1 MNWFNVVV
9 YFSCH
14 CIVDVRNSSLS
25 FLSWVMFLESIHPVS
40 IINTGITC
48 MKWMANQIY
57 ISQICVSFVR
67 VWLFIITSGSWLY
80 YIGIDFLRNIL
91 ELSQDS
97 LEKVADL
104 SFPESH
110 QTYQLSMSH
119 SEVRDLVLLPSAA
132 IFITYVDLYKLV
144 ILSSLGKHLLYEG
157 HLHYNNL
164 KNPPPNIIR

>member
-1 MNWFNVVV
+1 MNWFNIVV
-9 YFSCH
+9 YSSCH
-14 CIVDVRNSSLS
+14 CIMDVRNSSLS

-40 IINTGITC
+40 IINTGIT

-97 LEKVADL
+97 DWKKSLIYLFLKVIRHINCLCRFRSKRFGA
-104 SFPESH
+104 
-110 QTYQLSMSH
+110 
-119 SEVRDLVLLPSAA
+119 SA
-132 IFITYVDLYKLV
+132 ISCYIHNICRRVTIGNFI
-144 ILSSLGKHLLYEG
+144 I
-157 HLHYNNL
+157 
-164 KNPPPNIIR
+164 PW

>member
-9 YFSCH
+9 YSSCH
-14 CIVDVRNSSLS
+14 CIMDVRNSSLS

-40 IINTGITC
+40 IINTGIT

-80 YIGIDFLRNIL
+80 YIGIDFLR
-91 ELSQDS
+91 
-97 LEKVADL
+97 KVADL

-132 IFITYVDLYKLV
+132 IFITYVDVYKLA

-157 HLHYNNL
+157 YLHYNNL
-164 KNPPPNIIR
+164 TNPPPNIIR

>member
-97 LEKVADL
+97 DWKKSLIYLFLKVINISVVYVSLRSKRFGA
-104 SFPESH
+104 
-110 QTYQLSMSH
+110 
-119 SEVRDLVLLPSAA
+119 SAVSCY
-132 IFITYVDLYKLV
+132 IHNICEPVQIGYFI
-144 ILSSLGKHLLYEG
+144 I
-157 HLHYNNL
+157 
-164 KNPPPNIIR
+164 PW

>member
-14 CIVDVRNSSLS
+14 CIMDVRNSSLS

-40 IINTGITC
+40 IINTGIT

-97 LEKVADL
+97 DWKKSLIYLFLRVIRHINCLCRTQK
-104 SFPESH
+104 
-110 QTYQLSMSH
+110 
-119 SEVRDLVLLPSAA
+119 LLPSAA
-132 IFITYVDLYKLV
+132 IFITYVDV
-144 ILSSLGKHLLYEG
+144 
-157 HLHYNNL
+157 
-164 KNPPPNIIR
+164 

>member
-40 IINTGITC
+40 IINTGIS

-97 LEKVADL
+97 DWKKSLIYLFLRVIM
-104 SFPESH
+104 

-132 IFITYVDLYKLV
+132 IFITYVDV
-144 ILSSLGKHLLYEG
+144 
-157 HLHYNNL
+157 
-164 KNPPPNIIR
+164 

>member
-9 YFSCH
+9 YSSCH
-14 CIVDVRNSSLS
+14 CIMDVRNSSLS

-40 IINTGITC
+40 IINTGIT

-91 ELSQDS
+91 ELSQDPTGKS
-97 LEKVADL
+97 RWFIFSWESSDISIVYVAL
-104 SFPESH
+104 RSKRFGA
-110 QTYQLSMSH
+110 
-119 SEVRDLVLLPSAA
+119 SA
-132 IFITYVDLYKLV
+132 ISCYIHNICRHVQIGNFI
-144 ILSSLGKHLLYEG
+144 I
-157 HLHYNNL
+157 
-164 KNPPPNIIR
+164 PW